1 MKLIHTESA
10 PAAVGPYSQ
19 AVIAGGLVYCSGQ
32 IALQPG
38 TGELID
44 GDAAAQTQ
52 QILRNLSAVLHA
64 ANSALEAVVKT
75 TIYLTSMDDFGAVNT
90 VYMQAFGGHRP
101 ARACVE
107 VSRLPKN
114 VMVEIDAIAMVRE

>member
-1 MKLIHTESA
+1 M
-10 PAAVGPYSQ
+10 P
-19 AVIAGGLVYCSGQ
+19 
-32 IALQPG
+32 
-38 TGELID
+38 
-44 GDAAAQTQ
+44 QTQ

-75 TIYLTSMDDFGAVNT
+75 TIYLTNMDDFGAVNT
-90 VYMQAFGGHRP
+90 VYMQAFGAHRP

-114 VMVEIDAIAMVRE
+114 VIVEIDAIAMVRE

>member
-44 GDAAAQTQ
+44 GDAAAQMSGNDTRQ
-52 QILRNLSAVLHA
+52 CADVGPVAGIQDH
-64 ANSALEAVVKT
+64 
-75 TIYLTSMDDFGAVNT
+75 
-90 VYMQAFGGHRP
+90 
-101 ARACVE
+101 
-107 VSRLPKN
+107 
-114 VMVEIDAIAMVRE
+114 